1 MSEFVCEV
9 YMCVCMCV
17 CTEALYQMLA
27 EWSTGGSIELWPETG
42 RQYLDLSRPPPFL
55 SLIFITSTDWSS
67 NKKEPDAVAHTLKH
81 ILHTPTNSLSNLSD
95 FGGTLGELSQDLTI
109 HPYIQK

>member
-1 MSEFVCEV
+1 
-9 YMCVCMCV
+9 
-17 CTEALYQMLA
+17 MLA

-81 ILHTPTNSLSNLSD
+81 ILDVLILCDGEKPSD
-95 FGGTLGELSQDLTI
+95 DADCFQITGGEI
-109 HPYIQK
+109 V